1 MPSERCSSTRGALT
15 GQTNVIPATWSGRAL
30 WSIVCHDQRLMIV
43 ESDYRGF
50 RIEAVAVEAEGAW
63 DAELR
68 ILGMLSE
75 ARARVEHLIC
85 RRPTAK
91 TAEQRAVM
99 RARRWID
106 QLIATAR
113 SSASLS

>member
-1 MPSERCSSTRGALT
+1 
-15 GQTNVIPATWSGRAL
+15 
-30 WSIVCHDQRLMIV
+30 MIV

-50 RIEAVAVEAEGAW
+50 RIEAVAVEVQGAW
-63 DAELR
+63 DAEVR

-75 ARARVEHLIC
+75 AKARVEHLIC

-91 TAEQRAVM
+91 VAEQRGVL

-106 QLIATAR
+106 QLIARA
-113 SSASLS
+113 